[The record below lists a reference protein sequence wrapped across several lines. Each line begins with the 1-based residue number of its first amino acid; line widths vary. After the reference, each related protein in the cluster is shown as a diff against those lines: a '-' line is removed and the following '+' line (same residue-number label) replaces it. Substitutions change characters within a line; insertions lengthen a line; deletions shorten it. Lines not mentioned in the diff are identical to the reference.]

1 METLGR
7 KVSRSHSGSPARGGT
22 GSPARGVAG
31 GPGAS
36 RSPRTPSAGA
46 HSTLKWKKHCS
57 AIAESYIR
65 ATRSP
70 SFSQL
75 PLLYP
80 RSPQP
85 DCPAP
90 CSPGPPRPLPCLM
103 PGHVEHHCSS
113 QHHQHQHHQPLPLA
127 HLRHLQSPRRHSWG
141 GCTPETA
148 RDLQWSSPLDARSPF
163 STVLWEGSPLR
174 GSPAK
179 RLFSWS
185 SWQREAEQSEEDDD
199 LVFDLKQLELR

>member
-1 METLGR
+1 MGR
-7 KVSRSHSGSPARGGT
+7 KVSRSHSGSPARG
-22 GSPARGVAG
+22 VAT
-31 GPGAS
+31 P
-36 RSPRTPSAGA
+36 RSPKTPSAGA

-70 SFSQL
+70 SLSQL

-85 DCPAP
+85 GSPAP
-90 CSPGPPRPLPCLM
+90 RSPGPPRPLPCLM
-103 PGHVEHHCSS
+103 PGHVEHHCSA
-113 QHHQHQHHQPLPLA
+113 QHHQPSPLA
-127 HLRHLQSPRRHSWG
+127 HLRHLKSPGRHSWRD
-141 GCTPETA
+141 CTPEAA

-185 SWQREAEQSEEDDD
+185 SWQGEAQEEEEEED